1 MKIKYFVFA
10 TILASLLAVSA
21 CQTAAPSSDTTAV
34 TSEQATVASSAQETV
49 ATSEQETAAV
59 TEEQTEFA
67 KADDEISTEEQIIS
81 PPIQNDVL
89 TIENLDGKYYL
100 NFTEGN
106 DLPEGTDKD
115 SLSAV
120 LADILFP
127 SLADMQEKFING
139 TFSEAQITRL
149 KKELTLT
156 DKGFEVFDMRALYD
170 VTLPN
175 ESWVKSMA
183 SLVKYRYAVFFE
195 SEAEGA
201 HGNIVFCT
209 DAYYEAQYQS
219 DMVKGLEKQKENI
232 LPDETEYLG
241 YPCVV
246 YEYETAVAKLRAVTL
261 RIENEYGYVDVLVE
275 YCLENTL
282 RPERGNAEIPESI
295 TFYGADSRQKY
306 ILRLDVST
314 APTKELFTS
323 FAVVSFENE
332 SAVIESNVSEI
343 E

>member
-10 TILASLLAVSA
+10 TILTSLLAVSA
-21 CQTAAPSSDTTAV
+21 CQTTAPSSDTTEV

-49 ATSEQETAAV
+49 ATSEQATAAV

-67 KADDEISTEEQIIS
+67 KADDEISTEEQIITA
-81 PPIQNDVL
+81 IQNDVL

-106 DLPEGTDKD
+106 DLPDGTDKD
-115 SLSAV
+115 SLSCV
-120 LADILFP
+120 LEDILFS
-127 SLADMQEKFING
+127 SLADMQQKFISGN
-139 TFSEAQITRL
+139 FSKAEINHL
-149 KKELTLT
+149 KAELILT
-156 DKGFEVFDMRALYD
+156 DKGFETFNMRSLYD
-170 VTLPN
+170 VALPN

-195 SEAEGA
+195 SEAEEA
-201 HGNIVFCT
+201 YGNIIFCT
-209 DAYYEAQYQS
+209 DAYFEMQYQS
-219 DMVKGLEKQKENI
+219 DVVKDMEKRKENI

-246 YEYETAVAKLRAVTL
+246 YEYETEVAKLRTVIF
-261 RIENEYGYVDVLVE
+261 RMENEYGYVDVRVK
-275 YCLENTL
+275 YCLEHTL
-282 RPERGNAEIPESI
+282 KPERGNAEVPRSI
-295 TFYGADSRQKY
+295 TFYGTDNRQNY
-306 ILRLDVST
+306 ILQLWVSE

-323 FAVVSFENE
+323 FAVVPFENE